1 MGASQE
7 NLNNP
12 LRNPQDKRL
21 PRIAGPG
28 GLVIFGVT
36 GDLARKKLLPAIY
49 DLANRGLLPPG
60 FSLVGYGR
68 RAWSKA
74 EFEAQVLESVKAGAR
89 TPWRDAVWDRLAEG
103 IEFVQG
109 DFSDDAAFDNL
120 AAVTARLDEQRGTSG
135 NWAFYLSVP
144 PQHFSSVIH
153 QLQRSGMA
161 RSENGWRR
169 VIIEKPFGHDEASA
183 KELNDVVNE
192 VFPES
197 AVFRIDHYL
206 GKEIGR
212 AHV

>member
-1 MGASQE
+1 M
-7 NLNNP
+7 
-12 LRNPQDKRL
+12 
-21 PRIAGPG
+21 
-28 GLVIFGVT
+28 
-36 GDLARKKLLPAIY
+36 
-49 DLANRGLLPPG
+49 
-60 FSLVGYGR
+60 
-68 RAWSKA
+68 
-74 EFEAQVLESVKAGAR
+74 KAGAR

-161 RSENGWRR
+161 RSDNGWRR
-169 VIIEKPFGHDEASA
+169 VVIEKPFGHDEASA
-183 KELNDVVNE
+183 RRSTTSSTSL
-192 VFPES
+192 PES

-206 GKEIGR
+206 GKETVQNILARFASQLSTRCSTPTTSTTCRSRWPRTLG
-212 AHV
+212 